1 MTTQTTASDLPE
13 IATQALEAAQLAT
26 EAAHAAE
33 AAIEAR
39 NEAAQSLGKVAR
51 YTQWLTIAMAASAAL
66 VLIMGGLFWM
76 RASSHLSEAAE
87 VQASATAGFVENLM
101 QMNDALSQMQQVI
114 EDATAFVDQNE
125 NSVAALIA
133 RLDQRLEDVV
143 RDVAA
148 GLEAAEPAAPGHS
161 AVLLALAEVEQ
172 TLSRQIAD
180 LAAVSRTAQAQPP
193 ASANLQTPA
202 RPAPPPAATTQ
213 PRRATPPAT
222 QRPAPAPN
230 PFRFP

>member
-1 MTTQTTASDLPE
+1 MTGKPTASDLPE

-51 YTQWLTIAMAASAAL
+51 YTQWLTIAMATSATL

-76 RASSHLSEAAE
+76 RASSHLSQAAE

-101 QMNDALSQMQQVI
+101 QMNDALSQMQLVI

-148 GLEAAEPAAPGHS
+148 GLETAAPAAPGQ
-161 AVLLALAEVEQ
+161 AAMLLALAEVEQ
-172 TLSRQIAD
+172 TLGRQIAD
-180 LAAVSRTAQAQPP
+180 LATLTRAAEAP
-193 ASANLQTPA
+193 AAANLQTPP
-202 RPAPPPAATTQ
+202 RPAPPPAAATQ
-213 PRRATPPAT
+213 PRRTTPPAT